1 MVSAWACG
9 KKFVLGQRK
18 VDDKS
23 NEITAIPELLELL
36 KIKGA
41 IVTIDAMG
49 CQRKICQKAR
59 DKKANYLIGLVTT
72 QVVIHGYFQMFKS

>member
-1 MVSAWACG
+1 MVSAWACDQ
-9 KKFVLGQRK
+9 KLVLGQRK

-23 NEITAIPELLELL
+23 NEITAIPELL

-49 CQRKICQKAR
+49 CQRKICQETR
-59 DKKANYLIGLVTT
+59 DKKANYVIGLKGKTIN
-72 QVVIHGYFQMFKS
+72 QISY

>member
-1 MVSAWACG
+1 MMHPTKVPTRG
-9 KKFVLGQRK
+9 K

-36 KIKGA
+36 RIKGA

-49 CQRKICQKAR
+49 CQREIC
-59 DKKANYLIGLVTT
+59 KKVEKKRELHAKVRKWRSELGKCRA
-72 QVVIHGYFQMFKS
+72 GSG